1 VIRTLIG
8 CALAAVFIAV
18 LVVSLRNQAN
28 VECEVCI
35 AYGGRKEC
43 RTNLAPDRKQ
53 AIYGAT
59 SSACAVLASGVTP
72 GIQCQNT
79 PPSSLRCDP

>member
-1 VIRTLIG
+1 VTRTLIG

-18 LVVSLRNQAN
+18 LVMSLRSQTS
-28 VECEVCI
+28 VGCEVCI
-35 AYGGRKEC
+35 AFGGREVC
-43 RTNLAPDRKQ
+43 RTNLAADRKQ

-59 SSACAVLASGVTP
+59 SSACAVLASGVTL

-79 PPSSLRCDP
+79 PPRSLRCDP